1 MANSRIATSS
11 ITQGF
16 PKSKSLLTGNDA
28 IFAGSY
34 ESIETVTVGAGGVAN
49 FTFTSIPSTYTH
61 LQLRGIVRSNQAG
74 SGITTSTLQFNSDTG
89 SNYTY
94 RNLIGNGTGASA
106 GSVAP
111 ATASVIT
118 NAPQL
123 SATSNA
129 FGFTIIDILDYTNT
143 NKYKTIRALHGA
155 DLNGSGQIILS
166 SGLWMNTSA
175 ITSITVNP
183 ASDAVQYTHFAL
195 YGIKG

>member
-34 ESIETVTVGAGGVAN
+34 ESIETVTVGSGGVAN
-49 FTFTSIPSTYTH
+49 FSFTSIPSTYTH

-74 SGITTSTLQFNSDTG
+74 SGITTSTLRFNSDTG
-89 SNYTY
+89 SNYAY
-94 RNLIGNGTGASA
+94 HNLIGNGTAASA
-106 GSVAP
+106 GA
-111 ATASVIT
+111 ATTQTNIILT
-118 NAPQL
+118 NAPEL

-129 FGFTIIDILDYTNT
+129 FGVTIIDILDYTNT

-183 ASDAVQYTHFAL
+183 AGDAVQYTSFAL
-195 YGIKG
+195 YGIK

>member
-1 MANSRIATSS
+1 MAITRLKTSS
-11 ITQGF
+11 INEGF
-16 PKSKSLLTGNDA
+16 VKSKSVLTGNDA
-28 IFAGSY
+28 IYAGSY
-34 ESIETVTVGAGGVAN
+34 ESIATVDVGSGGAAN
-49 FTFTSIPSTYTH
+49 FSFTSIPSTYTH

-74 SGITTSTLQFNSDTG
+74 SGITTTTLQFNSDTG
-89 SNYTY
+89 NNYAY
-94 RNLIGNGTGASA
+94 HNLIGNGTA
-106 GSVAP
+106 
-111 ATASVIT
+111 ASVGGVATQPNITIT

-143 NKYKTIRALHGA
+143 NKYTTIRALHGA

-183 ASDAVQYTHFAL
+183 AGDAVQYTTFAL
-195 YGIKG
+195 YGIK

>member
-1 MANSRIATSS
+1 MPLITTRAGGSATAFGGLGASVAPL
-11 ITQGF
+11 IT
-16 PKSKSLLTGNDA
+16 
-28 IFAGSY
+28 SY
-34 ESIETVTVGAGGVAN
+34 ESIETVTVGSGGVIN
-49 FTFTSIPSTYTH
+49 FSFTSIPSTYTH

-94 RNLIGNGTGASA
+94 HNLIGNGTAASV
-106 GSVAP
+106 GGVAS

-129 FGFTIIDILDYTNT
+129 FGVTIIDILDYTNT

-175 ITSITVNP
+175 ITSILVNP
-183 ASDAVQYTHFAL
+183 AADAVQYTHFAL
-195 YGIKG
+195 YGIKGE